1 MSQQR
6 FIRCSHC
13 GLPHEAES
21 THCPVTGK
29 RLEKSKPRVRP
40 KPPPSEEDYS
50 WEHSLHP
57 WSHDEGGAAL
67 DPAQLDSFIGQVVED
82 KYRIEAL
89 IGRGGM
95 GAVFRAV
102 NERIRK
108 PVALKILYRGW
119 DRGSESERRFLR
131 EARVASSLGHPNIVE
146 VFDLGHLDDGKP
158 FQVMELLEGQSLAQ
172 RIQSEGALSEE
183 EALDIAEQIL
193 SALEAAHERGVIHRD
208 LKPENVFLV
217 ERRGVTVAKLLD
229 FGVSKMIEDQTLSI
243 TVTGVVVGTPYY
255 LSPEQARG
263 ERDIDHRV
271 DLWAMGVLLYEC
283 LTGVLPFN
291 ADNYEQLL
299 RKILTSRPLAPS
311 RFQPRINPSVEATV
325 MRALSADRNERPR
338 SAAAMLEMIRRAKE
352 DVRRSKRPP
361 KPLGAPVDF
370 GETLP
375 DPLLD
380 LRTPTVTIEDFD
392 YSTVH
397 EDATEVSDSFV
408 GDDIRVL
415 IHGATKAD
423 DS

>member
-13 GLPHEAES
+13 NLPHEAES

-29 RLEKSKPRVRP
+29 RIEQRSKPRRQQ
-40 KPPPSEEDYS
+40 KPPPSEENYA

-57 WSHDEGGAAL
+57 WSTAGFDAGL
-67 DPAQLDSFIGQVVED
+67 DPAQLEGFIGKLVEG
-82 KYRIEAL
+82 KYRIEKL

-119 DRGSESERRFLR
+119 DSGSESERRFMR

-172 RIQSEGALSEE
+172 RIQTEGAIAQED
-183 EALDIAEQIL
+183 AVDISEQIL

-208 LKPENVFLV
+208 LKPENVYLV
-217 ERRGVTVAKLLD
+217 ERRGVTIAKLLD
-229 FGVSKMIEDQTLSI
+229 FGVSKMISDQTMSL
-243 TVTGVVVGTPYY
+243 TMTGVVVGTPYY

-263 ERDIDHRV
+263 DRDIDHRV
-271 DLWAMGVLLYEC
+271 DLWSMGVLMYES

-291 ADNYEQLL
+291 ADDYEQLL
-299 RKILTSRPLAPS
+299 RKILQSRPVPPS
-311 RFQPRINPSVEATV
+311 RFRPRLNPSLEAVV
-325 MRALSADRNERPR
+325 MRALSSDRDERPS
-338 SAAAMLEMIRRAKE
+338 SAGAMLDLLRQAKAAVQRAA
-352 DVRRSKRPP
+352 RAPMGH
-361 KPLGAPVDF
+361 GAPVDLAQTIQEPLGLTPF
-370 GETLP
+370 DELSLTVD
-375 DPLLD
+375 DP
-380 LRTPTVTIEDFD
+380 
-392 YSTVH
+392 
-397 EDATEVSDSFV
+397 TEISDSFV
-408 GDDIRVL
+408 SDHLNVRVL
-415 IHGATKAD
+415 GEPSRSD
-423 DS
+423 DES

>member
-6 FIRCSHC
+6 FIRCKHC

-29 RLEKSKPRVRP
+29 RMEQRKQARSRA

-50 WEHSLHP
+50 WEHSLHG
-57 WSHDEGGAAL
+57 WSTAEDGAML
-67 DPAQLDSFIGQVVED
+67 NPAQLETFIGEIVEG
-82 KYRIEAL
+82 KYKIEAL

-108 PVALKILYRGW
+108 PVALKILYRGFEH
-119 DRGSESERRFLR
+119 GSESERRFLR

-172 RIQSEGALSEE
+172 RIQSEGALPEE
-183 EALDIAEQIL
+183 EALEIAEQIL
-193 SALEAAHERGVIHRD
+193 SALEAAHERGIIHRD

-229 FGVSKMIEDQTLSI
+229 FGVSKSTNDQTMSL

-271 DLWAMGVLLYEC
+271 DLWAMGVLLYES

-299 RKILTSRPLAPS
+299 RKILSSRPLPPS
-311 RFQPRINPSVEATV
+311 RFQPRLNASVEAVV
-325 MRALSADRNERPR
+325 MRALSSSRNGRPG
-338 SAAAMLEMIRRAKE
+338 SAAEMLDLLRQAKE
-352 DVRRSKRPP
+352 TVRRSRRPR
-361 KPLGAPVDF
+361 PLGAPTDF
-370 GETLP
+370 GK
-375 DPLLD
+375 
-380 LRTPTVTIEDFD
+380 TVQDFSAPNIVFAD
-392 YSTVH
+392 DVEATMQDSAP

-408 GDDIRVL
+408 DDQIRML
-415 IHGATKAD
+415 LDGTTKVD
-423 DS
+423 E

>member
-6 FIRCSHC
+6 FIRCKHC
-13 GLPHEAES
+13 NLPHEAES

-29 RLEKSKPRVRP
+29 RLERKNKPRNV
-40 KPPPSEEDYS
+40 KAPPSEENYA
-50 WEHSLHP
+50 WEHGVKP
-57 WSHDEGGAAL
+57 WAPAASGFGVGL
-67 DPAQLDSFIGQVVED
+67 DPAQLDSFIGQLVEG
-82 KYRIEAL
+82 KYRIEKL

-119 DRGSESERRFLR
+119 DQGSESERRFLR

-172 RIQSEGALSEE
+172 RIQNEGALPEE
-183 EALDIAEQIL
+183 DALDISEQIL

-208 LKPENVFLV
+208 LKPENVFLI
-217 ERRGVTVAKLLD
+217 ERRGVTIAKLLD
-229 FGVSKMIEDQTLSI
+229 FGVSKMIGGDQTLSL

-263 ERDIDHRV
+263 DRDIDHRV
-271 DLWAMGVLLYEC
+271 DLWSMGVLMYES

-299 RKILTSRPLAPS
+299 RKILTSRPVPPS
-311 RFQPRINPSVEATV
+311 KFQARMNPSVEAV
-325 MRALSADRNERPR
+325 VLRALSSSRSDRPS
-338 SAAAMLEMIRRAKE
+338 SAGAMLDLLRQAKD

-361 KPLGAPVDF
+361 RGFGSPVDF
-370 GETLP
+370 GETLQ
-375 DPLLD
+375 DQ
-380 LRTPTVTIEDFD
+380 RTPITFEDLEL
-392 YSTVH
+392 TLGAV
-397 EDATEVSDSFV
+397 EDPTEVSDSFV
-408 GDDIRVL
+408 DEELRVL
-415 IHGATKAD
+415 INGGLTKAD
-423 DS
+423 E

>member
-1 MSQQR
+1 M
-6 FIRCSHC
+6 
-13 GLPHEAES
+13 
-21 THCPVTGK
+21 TGK
-29 RLEKSKPRVRP
+29 RLEVSKPRRRP
-40 KPPPSEEDYS
+40 KPPPSEENYS

-57 WSHDEGGAAL
+57 WSQGEGGGAAL
-67 DPAQLDSFIGQVVED
+67 DPAQLEQFIGMLVED

-95 GAVFRAV
+95 GVVFRAI

-119 DRGSESERRFLR
+119 DSGSESERRFLR

-172 RIQSEGALSEE
+172 RIQNEGALPEE
-183 EALDIAEQIL
+183 EALDISEQIL

-217 ERRGVTVAKLLD
+217 ERRGITVAKLLD
-229 FGVSKMIEDQTLSI
+229 FGVSKMVEDATLSL

-271 DLWAMGVLLYEC
+271 DLWSMGVLMYEC

-299 RKILTSRPLAPS
+299 RKILGSRPLPPS
-311 RFQPRINPSVEATV
+311 RFQPRLNPTVERAV
-325 MRALSADRNERPR
+325 MRALSTDRDERPG
-338 SAAAMLEMIRRAKE
+338 SAREMLDMLRHAKD

-361 KPLGAPVDF
+361 MAIGAPLDF

-375 DPLLD
+375 DPLPN
-380 LRTPTVTIEDFD
+380 LRSPTMTIEDFD
-392 YSTVH
+392 YASVPD
-397 EDATEVSDSFV
+397 DATEVSDSFI
-408 GDDIRVL
+408 GDEIRVL
-415 IHGATKAD
+415 IRNGSKSD
-423 DS
+423 E